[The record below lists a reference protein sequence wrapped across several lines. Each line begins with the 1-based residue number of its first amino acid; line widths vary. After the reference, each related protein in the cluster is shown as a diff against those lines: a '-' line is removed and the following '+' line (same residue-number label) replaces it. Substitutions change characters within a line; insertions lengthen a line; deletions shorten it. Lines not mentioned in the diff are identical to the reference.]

1 MATSSASQNSTVAI
15 LSAVAA
21 SFFFSFN
28 DMAIKFLSGDY
39 ALHQVVLVRS
49 LVGMTLLLV
58 FILPFQ
64 GGLAVLKTKRLPIH
78 LLRGFCV
85 VVANMTFFL
94 GLAAMPLADAVAVF
108 FVAPLIITALSVFFL
123 GETVGPRRW
132 LAVGV
137 GMLGVLVMLRPGQ
150 GSFQVAALLPLIAAC
165 AYALIHILTRK
176 IGGTERA
183 ITMIFYIQL
192 TFILVS
198 AAIGLAL
205 GNGRF
210 AGWDDP
216 SLDFMFRAWSW
227 PGTDDYVIF
236 LLIGAASTGG
246 GYFISQAY
254 RLGEAALI
262 APFEYVAM
270 LLAIFWGVA
279 VFGTL
284 PDGIAW
290 IGIALIVG
298 SGVFVFWREA
308 LVQRRVSARLPL
320 R

>member
-1 MATSSASQNSTVAI
+1 MATSSASQNSTIAI